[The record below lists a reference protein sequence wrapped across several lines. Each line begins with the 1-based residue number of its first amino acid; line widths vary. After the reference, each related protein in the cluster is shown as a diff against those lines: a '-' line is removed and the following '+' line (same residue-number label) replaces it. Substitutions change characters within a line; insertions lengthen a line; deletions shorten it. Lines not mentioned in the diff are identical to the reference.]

1 MENMIHDHFRMSMGS
16 IHGHVKVSRTQP
28 AL

>member
-1 MENMIHDHFRMSMGS
+1 MLFKCNPLFAGFT
-16 IHGHVKVSRTQP
+16 HGHVKVSRTQP